1 MARAR
6 STTQRGAEPEAL
18 EAPTVKVRRG
28 ARSASGAAAE
38 PTSRRAAA
46 EQTRDRIQ
54 DAALTLIRKKGFDA
68 TTMRDIAQAAHVS
81 LGLAYHYFDSKEAL
95 ALAFYGEH
103 IARHDDETRRA
114 LATRPGLRE
123 RIEAALLIG
132 LDVRAADR
140 PVLLVMARTV
150 LDAANPISLFS
161 EETRALRARSIG
173 LFREVAEVPELDDSL
188 KEPMALALWGL
199 HLGILLRFVHD
210 DSPGQKQ
217 TRALVEGSAKLA
229 AEIATMLSLPLLESM
244 RNDLLEVLRGGGLL
258 GALEGQGPGGHG
270 GPSTRSP
277 ENGAEGH
284 GTTRTDATLE
294 REPDPARPR
303 PRGRQRLQRS

>member
-6 STTQRGAEPEAL
+6 STTQRGTEPVL
-18 EAPTVKVRRG
+18 EAPAPAKGRRRARGEAG
-28 ARSASGAAAE
+28 AE
-38 PTSRRAAA
+38 TTSRRAAA

-103 IARHDDETRRA
+103 IARHDEETRRA
-114 LATRPGLRE
+114 LVTRPGLRE
-123 RIEAALLIG
+123 RIEAALLVG

-150 LDAANPISLFS
+150 LDATNPISLFS
-161 EETRALRARSIG
+161 KETSALRARSIG
-173 LFREVAEVPELDDSL
+173 LFREVAEVDDVDDSL
-188 KEPMALALWGL
+188 KDPLALALWTL
-199 HLGILLRFVHD
+199 QLAVLLRFVHD
-210 DSPGQKQ
+210 DSPGQKE
-217 TRALVEGSAKLA
+217 TRAIVEGSARLA
-229 AEIATMLSLPLLESM
+229 AEIATMLSLPLLEGM
-244 RNDLLEVLRGGGLL
+244 RNDLLAVLRDGGLV
-258 GALEGQGPGGHG
+258 GDHAGQAQAGPR

-277 ENGAEGH
+277 EAGTERH
-284 GTTRTDATLE
+284 GTTRADATLE

-303 PRGRQRLQRS
+303 PRGRRRVQRS